1 MLRERVKERAVALGC
16 RGGHVLVGAS
26 GGIDSSVLS
35 HLLAGL
41 REALSLRVTLA
52 HVNHGLRGEGS
63 WGDQQAVMAM
73 ASALN
78 TPVLVREVAPRALRE
93 EGPSRARPT
102 LQEACRR
109 VRYDA
114 LFEMARE
121 VGADRIATAHTLD
134 DQAETV
140 LLRVLRG
147 AGPDGLGGIPERSA
161 EGRVVRPLLGTT
173 RAEIE
178 HYAHQRRLNWRE
190 DPSNA
195 DPAYARSRLR
205 AAWIPR
211 LGEAFNPAWL
221 RAVGNLA
228 EAQRRDTEWIES
240 LVEQEAARLFLA
252 EEPSGG
258 IRIAAEGWRER
269 PEALARRL
277 ARRAWR
283 QLGGSRDVSRKHLLR
298 VVDFLRRAHA
308 GTAIELPGGI
318 LLRRDQESFW
328 IGPAGEPSGEC

>member
-1 MLRERVKERAVALGC
+1 MLRERVKQRALALHLRGRRVVVA
-16 RGGHVLVGAS
+16 AS

-35 HLLAGL
+35 HLLAEL
-41 REALSLRVTLA
+41 RRDLCLSVTLA

-63 WGDQQAVMAM
+63 EGDQKGVE
-73 ASALN
+73 ALGARLGL
-78 TPVLVREVAPRALRE
+78 PVLVRRVAPRRLRE
-93 EGPSRARPT
+93 GQPSRTRPT

-114 LFEMARE
+114 LWEMVREAR
-121 VGADRIATAHTLD
+121 ADRLATAHTLD

-140 LLRVLRG
+140 LLRLLRG
-147 AGPDGLGGIPERSA
+147 AGPDGLGGIPERSPD
-161 EGRVVRPLLGTT
+161 GRLARPLLGTT

-178 HYAHQRRLNWRE
+178 HYARRWRLSWRE

-205 AAWIPR
+205 AKWLPY

-221 RAVGNLA
+221 RAIGNLA
-228 EAQRRDTEWIES
+228 EAQRRDTEWIEA
-240 LVEQEAARLFLA
+240 LVEQEAARLFRT
-252 EEPSGG
+252 EEASGG
-258 IRIAAEGWRER
+258 IRIAAVGWCER

-277 ARRAWR
+277 ARLAWR
-283 QLGGSRDVSRKHLLR
+283 QVGGGRDVSRRHLLR
-298 VVDFLRRAHA
+298 LLDFLRTARP

-318 LLRRDQESFW
+318 RLRRERGAFW
-328 IGPAGEPSGEC
+328 LGPAGGPPGEC